1 MFSTEAPFGAPH
13 PAAPETWPGGRY
25 KSRSVAGLLTFFLG
39 IFGAHDFYLG
49 RRRRAVAHL
58 AFGVLQLVLAG
69 VLLQAFFADFPPNML
84 PALLIRTT
92 GLLWLGNIVWVL
104 VDFVQICQMRGLGR

>member
-1 MFSTEAPFGAPH
+1 MP
-13 PAAPETWPGGRY
+13 PEMWPDDRR
-25 KSRSVAGLLTFFLG
+25 KSRSVAGLLAFFLG
-39 IFGAHDFYLG
+39 IIGAHDFYLG
-49 RRRRAVAHL
+49 RKRRALAHL
-58 AFGVLQLVLAG
+58 GFGVLQLVLAG

-104 VDFVQICQMRGLGR
+104 VDFVEICHMRGLGR